1 MTIRE
6 WLREAQKAL
15 PHLARFDLELLLAER
30 LDLPR
35 ANLLAH
41 LDDALP
47 DGVETQLAEDQ
58 ARLAARVPLQYVLGY
73 AWFMDAR
80 FSVNEHV
87 LIPRFDTET
96 LVEAVRARVTAP
108 RAAVLDLCTGSG
120 IIAITL
126 AKAHPDWQLSASD
139 ISPQALAV
147 ARENGAR
154 LDASVDWRLGD
165 LFAPWDGMRFDAIVS
180 NPPYISAEEY
190 AGLAPEVHQEPSL
203 ALVAEHEGLAFYERL
218 AAGAAA
224 YLKPGGWLCVEI
236 GWQQGAAVGGLFR
249 KHHYKEVQCLRDA
262 QGLDRVVVG
271 HLV

>member
-1 MTIRE
+1 MTSRE
-6 WLREAQKAL
+6 WLRAAQKAL

-41 LDDALP
+41 LDDPLP
-47 DGVETQLAEDQ
+47 GDVEAQLASDQ
-58 ARLAARVPLQYVLGY
+58 AQLAARVPLQYVLGY

-80 FSVNEHV
+80 YQVNAHV
-87 LIPRFDTET
+87 LIPRFDTEV

-108 RAAVLDLCTGSG
+108 EAAVLDLCTGSG

-126 AKAHPDWQLSASD
+126 AKAHPDWQVAASD
-139 ISPQALAV
+139 ISPEALAV
-147 ARENGAR
+147 AKENGAR
-154 LDASVDWRLGD
+154 LAAAVEWRLGD
-165 LFAPWDGMRFDAIVS
+165 LLAPWEGRRFDAIVS

-190 AGLAPEVHQEPSL
+190 AGLSPEVHQEPAL
-203 ALVAEHEGLAFYERL
+203 ALVADHDGLAFYERL
-218 AAGAAA
+218 TKGAAA
-224 YLKPGGWLCVEI
+224 ALKPGGWLCVEI
-236 GWQQGAAVGGLFR
+236 GWQQGDAVGGLFR